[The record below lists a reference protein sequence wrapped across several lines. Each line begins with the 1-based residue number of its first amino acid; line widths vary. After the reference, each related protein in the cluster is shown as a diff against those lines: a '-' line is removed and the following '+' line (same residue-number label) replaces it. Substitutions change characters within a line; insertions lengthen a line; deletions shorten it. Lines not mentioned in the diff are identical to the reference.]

1 MSDLHT
7 PFIGGTGLNRP
18 REDRSADELT
28 TPFVPGEAPG
38 QAVSEPEITPE
49 PSVPVEE
56 AIDSVFRSFEAAPA
70 PAPAPVSVPA
80 ELSETEEPLAEEP
93 APEAGADPES
103 SEFPEFLFG
112 LDSGDSSPAV
122 EPAEALET
130 TQDDLGEQIRELAET
145 LRGENEEEIVAR
157 AFAAGYRAAK
167 SKEEA

>member
-18 REDRSADELT
+18 REDRSADELA
-28 TPFVPGEAPG
+28 TPFVPGEDPA
-38 QAVSEPEITPE
+38 QAASEPKIAPE
-49 PSVPVEE
+49 PSVPVDE
-56 AIDSVFRSFEAAPA
+56 AIDSVFSSFEAAPPTA
-70 PAPAPVSVPA
+70 PSPA

-93 APEAGADPES
+93 APEAGTGADPGS

-122 EPAEALET
+122 EPDEALET

-145 LRGENEEEIVAR
+145 LRGEKEEEIVAR